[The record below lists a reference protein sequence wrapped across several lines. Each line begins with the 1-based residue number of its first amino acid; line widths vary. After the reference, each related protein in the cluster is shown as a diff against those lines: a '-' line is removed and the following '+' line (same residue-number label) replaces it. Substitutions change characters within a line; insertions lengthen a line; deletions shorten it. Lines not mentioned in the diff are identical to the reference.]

1 MVIENR
7 LLASLPTT
15 DLQALQHEMRLV
27 QLGRLSVLFNPGDQL
42 IRAYFPHDV
51 ALCKGILDRAG
62 LMASPAI
69 IGSNG
74 MIGAFATLDGSPQGT
89 RGFIDSFS
97 TISTKT

>member
-15 DLQALQHEMRLV
+15 DLQALQQEMRVVRLS
-27 QLGRLSVLFNPGDQL
+27 RLSVLCNPDDQL
-42 IRAYFPHDV
+42 TRAYFPHDV
-51 ALCKGILDRAG
+51 AICKGILDGAG
-62 LMASPAI
+62 QMASPAI

-89 RGFIDSFS
+89 RAFVQSGGNAS
-97 TISTKT
+97 TIS